1 MPHCMND
8 ATHRGRTVIVI
19 FGAAVRPDGS
29 PSTALWRRVQAAYAF
44 GHRQDNAI
52 YVPTGAIGRH
62 GPSEASVM
70 ARLLRDQGVPD
81 ENILL
86 EESGTSTLTSTRAV
100 LRLLQAHGRHLGPVY
115 AATSAYHLVRCVV
128 LMRLAGLDARA
139 CPAWRRP
146 AARNFRKRWYWR
158 LREVVALPVD
168 VAIMG
173 ALRLFGRV

>member
-1 MPHCMND
+1 MND

-44 GHRQDNAI
+44 GRLQDNAI
-52 YVPTGAIGRH
+52 YVPTGAVGRH

-70 ARLLRDQGVPD
+70 ARLLREQGVPGQ
-81 ENILL
+81 NILL
-86 EESGTSTLTSTRAV
+86 EETGTSTLTSTRAV
-100 LRLLQAHGRHLGPVY
+100 LRLLRAQDRHLGPVY
-115 AATSAYHLVRCVV
+115 AATSAYHLVRCIV
-128 LMRLAGLDARA
+128 LMRLAGLSGRA
-139 CPAWRRP
+139 CPPCPRP

-168 VAIMG
+168 IAVMG